1 MSGRADSLVGT
12 RLPGSVCARCA
23 HAGGLL
29 GWLEAALPPLPFAMC
44 FSAAEERPGGILAL
58 PNGFL
63 KTLVAKR
70 YGDQLLGYAESVGFE
85 RVEIV
90 VDPTV
95 SAPSAADEQPP
106 ARQHEERPAAVR
118 EQPPGLTPRR
128 LARPGDRARPARL
141 RRRLLSVEHTEV
153 QAVQFLP
160 AVLLPQLIL
169 CGLLVPRD
177 GMAPA

>member
-1 MSGRADSLVGT
+1 MSGPADSLAGT
-12 RLPGSVCARCA
+12 RLPELVCARCS

-70 YGDQLLGYAESVGFE
+70 YGDELARYAESVGFE

-95 SAPSAADEQPP
+95 SARTADER
-106 ARQHEERPAAVR
+106 AS
-118 EQPPGLTPRR
+118 RR
-128 LARPGDRARPARL
+128 AGAKTRPARCGSSL
-141 RRRLLSVEHTEV
+141 R
-153 QAVQFLP
+153 
-160 AVLLPQLIL
+160 
-169 CGLLVPRD
+169 G
-177 GMAPA
+177 